1 MAWSL
6 SYRPKPASYP
16 GATIV
21 EGNTGPLE
29 LVDDTLDGG
38 ISLRREYTHSSGR
51 RVKAE
56 SVPEVIRFGS
66 KRKLLDYETARR
78 KTVSD
83 RFRQLIEEIE
93 PGIHQFESVQFIA
106 KTGEDL
112 GNRWFW
118 QVCNRL
124 DTVHAEKSENFIRTA
139 VSWRASLRGE
149 PKLVFSKDA
158 IGETQFWHDKHF
170 SGGPFVSNA
179 ARDRIVAEAIT
190 GTHFK
195 HYDEA

>member
-6 SYRPKPASYP
+6 SYRPKPDSYP

-38 ISLRREYTHSSGR
+38 IGLRREYTNSSGR
-51 RVKAE
+51 RVKPE
-56 SVPEVIRFGS
+56 SVPKVIRWDS
-66 KRKLLDYETARR
+66 RRKLLDYETVFR

-83 RFRQLIEEIE
+83 RLRKLIEEIE
-93 PGIHQFESVQFIA
+93 PGIHQFEPVQFIA

-124 DTVHAEKSENFIRTA
+124 DTVHVERTENFIRTA

-149 PKLVFSKDA
+149 PKLVFSSDA
-158 IGETQFWHDKHF
+158 IGEAQFWHDKHF

-179 ARDRIVAEAIT
+179 AHDRILAEAIT

>member
-1 MAWSL
+1 MVWSL
-6 SYRPKPASYP
+6 SYRPKPDSYP

-21 EGNTGPLE
+21 EGNTGRLE

-38 ISLRREYTHSSGR
+38 TNLRPEYVGFSGR
-51 RVKAE
+51 RVKPE
-56 SVPEVIRFGS
+56 SVPKAIRFGS

-93 PGIHQFESVQFIA
+93 PGVHQFETIRFIA

-124 DTVHAEKSENFIRTA
+124 DTVHAEQTA
-139 VSWRASLRGE
+139 NYKRNPTFWQATLHGE
-149 PKLVFSKDA
+149 PKLVFSSDA
-158 IGETQFWHDKHF
+158 IGQAQFWHDKHLD
-170 SGGPFVSNA
+170 GGPYVSDA
-179 ARDRIVAEAIT
+179 AKVRIVAEAMT
-190 GTHFK
+190 GVHFK